1 MKQGIMNDLV
11 HDLFSSISSLSIN
24 GFKIHQKIVGACPEI
39 REGYFGFLIQ
49 LEDCDEI
56 WIENEDD
63 LQYEIGGDKC

>member
-1 MKQGIMNDLV
+1 MKQGTMTDLA

-24 GFKIHQKIVGACPEI
+24 GFKIRQKIVGALPEI

-56 WIENEDD
+56 WIENGDD